1 MLNPRKLAAIDL
13 AFLGPKLI
21 ISEFTLGVFLSAALG
36 VFVLFRGHRSPA
48 QIALGLYLISLG
60 LNYIPMLVYAIV
72 INKAKS
78 ARREL
83 GNELDNKSAAMKK
96 YRRQSAWLLIPL
108 IVPTV
113 ALMQTRRRTTA
124 VDC

>member
-13 AFLGPKLI
+13 AFLGPKLV
-21 ISEFTLGVFLSAALG
+21 ISEFTLGVLLSIALG
-36 VFVLFRGHRSPA
+36 VFVLLRGHRSPA

-60 LNYIPMLVYAIV
+60 LNYIPMLVYAIA

-96 YRRQSAWLLIPL
+96 YRRQSVWLLIPL
-108 IVPTV
+108 IVPIV
-113 ALMQTRRRTTA
+113 ALAQTRRRTTA